1 MTIRHFSCTIVLAFI
16 VSLTIGSLPV
26 GTAQEATNYL
36 VAGHGNSLPDA
47 AAVAAAGGT
56 WMGQIASIGVA
67 LVQSSDSDFL
77 TKVKR
82 DPSVALAAPDIEV
95 QLPETNP
102 AEVDLFGVIDEHTSP
117 SATSNDPLSFLE
129 WDNMIMGVDEA
140 HRRGITG
147 KGVTIAVVDSGIDK
161 THPDLIG
168 SVIETGISFLP
179 SDPNPFPTTGGLV
192 TVGHGT
198 AVSGIIAAACDNGIG
213 VCGVAPG
220 AKLLSVRI
228 SDGQGWPVSTMLDA
242 LDWASTEGVSLYGVK
257 IINLS
262 QLIVC
267 RDTDSACHDKLIQAL
282 GIANRMIAKVYS
294 RGVVLFAAAGN
305 DGVNVAENPDYK
317 IWPAGNKAETIGATG
332 PCCAGCDGDPL
343 NDRNYDL
350 LVPHSNRGF
359 SENYFVMP
367 GGRQLADCSYPTPMC
382 TVVAPSL
389 TLTRNCQAFDMVWT
403 TSLQSSL
410 PQALFGRYIPFSYT
424 SAATPQASGLAALWL
439 SRFPDLTV
447 GELVDAMHGSTVDL
461 GDPGYDLLFG
471 FGRGDADLIP

>member
-1 MTIRHFSCTIVLAFI
+1 
-16 VSLTIGSLPV
+16 
-26 GTAQEATNYL
+26 
-36 VAGHGNSLPDA
+36 
-47 AAVAAAGGT
+47 
-56 WMGQIASIGVA
+56 MGQIASIGVA
-67 LVQSSDSDFL
+67 LVQSSDSKFL
-77 TKVKR
+77 SKVKR
-82 DPSVALAAPDIEV
+82 DRSVALAAPDIEV
-95 QLPETNP
+95 QLPETDP
-102 AEVDLFGVIDEHTSP
+102 AEVDLLGVTEEQTSP

-147 KGVTIAVVDSGIDK
+147 EGVTIAVVDTGIDK

-168 SVIETGISFLP
+168 SVIENGISFLP
-179 SDPNPFPTTGGLV
+179 SDPNPFPTTGDV
-192 TVGHGT
+192 VSVGHGT
-198 AVSGIIAAACDNGIG
+198 GVSGIIAAACDNGIG

-228 SDGQGWPVSTMLDA
+228 SDGVNSFPVSRMLNA
-242 LDWASTEGVSLYGVK
+242 YDWASTEGVALYGVK
-257 IINLS
+257 IINS
-262 QLIVC
+262 SNFVVC
-267 RDTDSACHDKLIQAL
+267 RDTDASCQDKLIHIL
-282 GIANRMIAKVYS
+282 GIANRMIAKVHS

-350 LVPHSNRGF
+350 LVPHSNHGF

-367 GGRQLADCSYPTPMC
+367 GGRRPADCTYPTPMC

-389 TLTRNCQAFDMVWT
+389 TLTRPCAVFDMVWT
-403 TSLQSSL
+403 TSLQSL
-410 PQALFGRYIPFSYT
+410 LGRYIPFSYT

-439 SRFPDLTV
+439 SRFPDLKV

-471 FGRGDADLIP
+471 FGRGDAALIP

>member
-1 MTIRHFSCTIVLAFI
+1 MT
-16 VSLTIGSLPV
+16 
-26 GTAQEATNYL
+26 E
-36 VAGHGNSLPDA
+36 
-47 AAVAAAGGT
+47 
-56 WMGQIASIGVA
+56 
-67 LVQSSDSDFL
+67 
-77 TKVKR
+77 
-82 DPSVALAAPDIEV
+82 
-95 QLPETNP
+95 
-102 AEVDLFGVIDEHTSP
+102 EHTAP
-117 SATSNDPLSFLE
+117 SATSGDPLSFLE
-129 WDNMIMGVDEA
+129 WDNMIMGVDGA

-147 KGVTIAVVDSGIDK
+147 KGVTIAVVDTGIDK

-168 SVIETGISFLP
+168 SVIPNGISFVP
-179 SDPNPFPTTGGLV
+179 DDPNPFPTTGGLV

-198 AVSGIIAAACDNGIG
+198 GVSGIIAAACDNGIG
-213 VCGVAPG
+213 VCGVAPN

-228 SDGQGWPVSTMLDA
+228 SDGPFPISRMLEA
-242 LDWASTEGVSLYGVK
+242 YEWASTEGVSLYEVK
-257 IINLS
+257 IINS
-262 QLIVC
+262 SNFVVC
-267 RDTDSACHDKLIQAL
+267 LDTDSTCHDELIHIL
-282 GIANRMIAKVYS
+282 KIANRMIAKVYS

-343 NDRNYDL
+343 NDRDYDL

-359 SENYFVMP
+359 SKNYFVMP
-367 GGRQLADCSYPTPMC
+367 GGRQLADCSYPTLMC

-403 TSLQSSL
+403 TSLQSSQ

-439 SRFPDLTV
+439 SRFPDLKV
-447 GELVDAMHGSTVDL
+447 GELLDFMHGSTVDL

-471 FGRGDADLIP
+471 FGRGDAALIP